1 VGCVP
6 FPVTAPPMSAC
17 SRRACLVVAAIVSV
31 AVTGGCARSGSGLAG
46 QWQLSWQGRIGT
58 EQATVVLQT
67 SGQVLQGSFRT
78 SRGSVPLSGSV
89 HGSEVS
95 FAVGFPGPPPYRVLF
110 SGVLHDGRI
119 GGQAQPQD
127 VNGRAFAG
135 HGGEISPEYY
145 TWTAVRA
152 VPKT

>member
-1 VGCVP
+1 MVP
-6 FPVTAPPMSAC
+6 AVV
-17 SRRACLVVAAIVSV
+17 LVAA
-31 AVTGGCARSGSGLAG
+31 TGSCARSSPGLAG

-58 EQATVVLQT
+58 EQATVVLQP
-67 SGQVLQGSFRT
+67 SGPLLHGSFRT
-78 SRGSVPLSGSV
+78 SRVSAPLSGSV

-110 SGVLHDGRI
+110 SGVVHEDQI

-127 VNGRAFAG
+127 VNGQGFAG
-135 HGGEISPEYY
+135 HGGEISPKYY

-152 VPKT
+152 VPKG

>member
-1 VGCVP
+1 
-6 FPVTAPPMSAC
+6 VTAARII
-17 SRRACLVVAAIVSV
+17 RRARQLGVLVPATLLLAA
-31 AVTGGCARSGSGLAG
+31 TGSCARPGPGLEG
-46 QWQLSWQGRIGT
+46 PWQLSWQGRIGT
-58 EQATVVLQT
+58 EQATVELQP
-67 SGQVLQGSFRT
+67 SGQVLLGSFRT
-78 SRGSVPLSGSV
+78 SRGSAPLSGSV

-110 SGVLHDGRI
+110 SGVVHEDRI

-135 HGGEISPEYY
+135 HGGEVSPQYY

-152 VPKT
+152 APRG